1 MDNKRFFTKLI
12 MGVRIYFVVIAMFAI
27 ATIIAG
33 QYYVATGEIIVA
45 AALSVYY
52 ITNKKTKQQQIA
64 SYIENL
70 TFHLDNATKDSMIN
84 FPLPMMVL
92 SLSGTVMWC
101 NRKFSDIVQ
110 ANAIEQPIQ
119 AVVPDVQILKILE
132 NKNDIS
138 IFVDHNDKYYQ
149 VVGNVVE
156 FMDKQAKNY
165 SIVLYWIDRT
175 LERENLKK
183 FENVQAI
190 SCVLMV
196 DNYEELLKNTPD
208 TEHAHLSATIE
219 QMINGWVSGIC
230 GVARKYEK
238 DKYYVIFQNQ
248 NLDEAIEKKFDIL
261 DKVHEISVGNK
272 IPVTLSIGI
281 GKGDS
286 ICKSDAF
293 ARASVDMALGR
304 GGDQVVIKDS
314 EHFRFF
320 GGHSESF
327 EKNTKVKP
335 RVVAYAL
342 RELIDQAS
350 EVFIMGHRN
359 ADADSMGASIGLC
372 RMVLNR
378 GVRPY
383 IVSSPIH
390 GVAKGLLN
398 SVENDEGYKELV
410 ISEAQALQM
419 YSDNSLL
426 IVVDTHNPSYTE
438 SPKLLNLIE
447 DIVLIDHHR
456 RGTEFIDD
464 AVLTYHEPYASSA
477 SEMVTEI
484 IQYMDENPKISASE
498 AQALYSGITLD
509 TKNFTL
515 KTGVRTFEAASFLRR
530 MGVDTTAVKRIFQ
543 NDIGTYIK
551 KARIVS
557 NAEIYKEIIAIS
569 VWNEEEQQANLITS
583 QAADELLNISGIT
596 ASFVLC
602 KNDDKVIISG
612 RSLGNFN
619 VQIVLEI
626 LGGGG
631 HMTVAGAQLQGIS
644 MNRAVEMLK
653 NAIDKV
659 EE

>member
-1 MDNKRFFTKLI
+1 MENKRFITKLM
-12 MGVRIYFVVIAMFAI
+12 MGVRIYFVVIAMFI
-27 ATIIAG
+27 IVTIMAG
-33 QYYVATGEIIVA
+33 QYYVAAGEIIVA
-45 AALSVYY
+45 GLLSVYY

-84 FPLPMMVL
+84 FPLPMTVL
-92 SLSGTVMWC
+92 SLSGTVLWC
-101 NRKFSDIVQ
+101 NRRFSDIAG
-110 ANAIEQPIQ
+110 ANVIEQAIQ
-119 AVVPDVQILKILE
+119 SVVPDVQILKILE

-138 IFVDHNDKYYQ
+138 IFVEHNNKYYQ

-156 FMDKQAKNY
+156 FMEKQAKNY

-175 LERENLKK
+175 LERENLEK
-183 FENVQAI
+183 FEKVQAI

-196 DNYEELLKNTPD
+196 DNFEDLLKNTPD
-208 TEHAHLSATIE
+208 AEHAHLSATIE
-219 QMINGWVSGIC
+219 QMINGWVSEIC

-238 DKYYVIFQNQ
+238 DKYYIVFQNQ
-248 NLDEAIEKKFDIL
+248 NLDKAIEKKFDIL
-261 DKVHEISVGNK
+261 DKAHEIIVGNK

-293 ARASVDMALGR
+293 ARASIDMALGR
-304 GGDQVVIKDS
+304 GGDQVVIKDT

-335 RVVAYAL
+335 RVVAFAL

-350 EVFIMGHRN
+350 EVFVMGHRH
-359 ADADSMGASIGLC
+359 ADADSIGASIGIC
-372 RMVLNR
+372 RMAINR
-378 GVRPY
+378 GVMPH
-383 IVSSPIH
+383 IVSGPIF

-398 SVENDEGYKELV
+398 SVEADEGYKDLV
-410 ISEAQALQM
+410 ITEAQALQM
-419 YSDNSLL
+419 YSPNSLL

-438 SPKLLNLIE
+438 SPKLLHLVE

-456 RGTEFIDD
+456 RGTEFIED

-484 IQYMDENPKISASE
+484 IQYMEETPKISPNE

-509 TKNFTL
+509 TKNFSL

-530 MGVDTTAVKRIFQ
+530 MGVDTTAVRRIFQ
-543 NDIGTYIK
+543 NDIETYVK

-557 NAEIYKEIIAIS
+557 NAEIYREIIAIS

-583 QAADELLNISGIT
+583 QAADELLNISGIS

-602 KNDDKVIISG
+602 KHDDKIIISG

-619 VQIVLEI
+619 VQIVLEV

-631 HMTVAGAQLQGIS
+631 HMTVAGAQIQDIT

-653 NAIDKV
+653 EAIDKV